1 MYISDQLVIEEK
13 VEIEHNKVASDAEKV
28 EIKDKNDLL
37 GARKVEIGAKTFL
50 LPKSVTQK
58 TIDHARM
65 LYFYFNDTD
74 VFTRAEVEIVTGL
87 KTAGAAKM
95 IRLLLDLG
103 ILCKV
108 KGQGKGRYRFSA
120 SN

>member
-1 MYISDQLVIEEK
+1 MYISDQFVIEEK
-13 VEIEHNKVASDAEKV
+13 VEIESKKSTEVGIEV
-28 EIKDKNDLL
+28 EIEQDDNV
-37 GARKVEIGAKTFL
+37 ARVKKVEIGERTFL

-65 LYFYFNDTD
+65 LYFYFNYTD

-95 IRLLLDLG
+95 LRLLLDLG

-108 KGQGKGRYRFSA
+108 KGQGKGRYRFCE
-120 SN
+120 

>member
-1 MYISDQLVIEEK
+1 M
-13 VEIEHNKVASDAEKV
+13 
-28 EIKDKNDLL
+28 
-37 GARKVEIGAKTFL
+37 
-50 LPKSVTQK
+50 
-58 TIDHARM
+58 
-65 LYFYFNDTD
+65 
-74 VFTRAEVEIVTGL
+74 FTRAEVEIVTGL